1 MESLDSKFLYSELQT
16 QYEQTWIEP
25 ITPKR
30 YSNTD
35 YWPRPREICLDWVVL
50 CPEYG
55 LGLGRWQQNTNK
67 LLTCLLMAVM
77 LCISAEVGCKINLII
92 KRAC

>member
-35 YWPRPREICLDWVVL
+35 Y
-50 CPEYG
+50 
-55 LGLGRWQQNTNK
+55 
-67 LLTCLLMAVM
+67 
-77 LCISAEVGCKINLII
+77 
-92 KRAC
+92 